1 MSFILKLALSFTW
14 FSFII
19 VWLDYHVGIS
29 DEFGHKFKHY
39 YELVG
44 GFCLLVSLILWILS
58 ILFLIWS

>member
-1 MSFILKLALSFTW
+1 MSFILKLALSFTL

-19 VWLDYHVGIS
+19 IWLGHVGIS
-29 DEFGHKFKHY
+29 DEFGHKFKYY

-44 GFCLLVSLILWILS
+44 GFCLLVTLILWILW